1 MPPRTRRKKR
11 VRAKRSSNAQGPV
24 AHILKNLFRKEVTPN
39 RSDDAAARPAKSG
52 SAVLKKEVKG
62 WRVAK
67 SLDRLLDQVNQL
79 APNRKKASDGSIGDT
94 DHQKRDSDHN
104 PWVIDG
110 NVGVVTARDITHD
123 PKNGCDAQAIADAI
137 VSSKDKRVKYI
148 IWNRKICNSKVSPWK
163 WRPYGGTNPHTKH
176 IHISVLPQKSKY
188 DDESDWNL
196 TEVAVANVQ
205 SEFEVPKIDDMELAW
220 GKKVSKDFKEK
231 VVTISA
237 RLGVDPNHLMA
248 AMAFESGRSFR
259 PNIQNPYSKA
269 TGLIQFMPTT
279 AKSLGT
285 SIEALKRMSAVRQ
298 LDFVEKYFSP
308 YIGRLKDLDDL
319 YMAILWPRA
328 VAKPASYVLF
338 AAPTKAYKFNKGL
351 DTNVDGAVTKAEAA
365 MRVREHLVEGM
376 REGLRG

>member
-1 MPPRTRRKKR
+1 MPKTRRKR
-11 VRAKRSSNAQGPV
+11 RARAKRSASEQGPV
-24 AHILKNLFRKEVTPN
+24 AHILTNLFRKEVTPN
-39 RSDDAAARPAKSG
+39 RNDDEAAPAKKG
-52 SAVLKKEVKG
+52 EAVLKRDVKG
-62 WRVAK
+62 WRVAN
-67 SLDRLLDQVNQL
+67 SLDRLLEQVNQL
-79 APNRKKASDGSIGDT
+79 APNRKKASDGSIGDPN
-94 DHQKRDSDHN
+94 HQRRNSDHN

-110 NVGVVTARDITHD
+110 TLGVVTARDITHD

-137 VSSKDKRVKYI
+137 VASKDKRVKYI
-148 IWNRKICNSKVSPWK
+148 IWNKRICNSQVSPWK
-163 WRPYGGTNPHTKH
+163 WRAYGGANPHTKH

-188 DDESDWNL
+188 DDESNWNL
-196 TEVAVANVQ
+196 TEVALANVR
-205 SEFEVPKIDDMELAW
+205 SEFEAPKIDDIALAW
-220 GKKVSKDFKEK
+220 GKKVPKTFKDK
-231 VVTISA
+231 VITISA

-259 PNIQNPYSKA
+259 PDIQNPYSKA

-285 SIEALKRMSAVRQ
+285 SIEALKRMSATRQ

-308 YIGRLKDLDDL
+308 YVGRLKDLDDL

-338 AAPTKAYKFNKGL
+338 AAPANAYKFNKGL
-351 DTNVDGAVTKAEAA
+351 DANVDGSVTKAEAA